1 MPTRHKCCF
10 AGCDK
15 TSQHPDVSLHR
26 FVVKPADIRDQ
37 WLANSGNASL
47 FSLTDKQLHDRRVC
61 STHFLDNEFDYPGI
75 GKKTP
80 KRGAIP
86 RSLIIENNIVPSEQQ
101 LEVAAEIPQ
110 DAQVDSLDSN
120 ACLPSTSLSVNST
133 SMRNRKPRRKPVSLS
148 RENLTLK
155 FQLGRSRRKVKSLAQ
170 KLRRS
175 ENRIK
180 ELSKEDLIEGASK
193 YIWGK
198 NLDFFKMQINH
209 SNQRQWEEDEKQ
221 FALGLYYKS
230 PKAYKYLKDIF
241 NLPCLSLI
249 YRWVNNINLRPGTN
263 QLFIEQLKL
272 KLESK
277 NFMEKSGVLMWDEI
291 MIKPGLEYNRKI
303 DILEGFEDIGVE
315 LDDKPR
321 KSNGQQEIGEP
332 KVSDFIATHVL
343 VFMIGG
349 LIYDWK
355 QPFFYVPSAGTVSAS
370 KLKILIEK
378 VIKLAFEAGFIIH
391 HMVCDQSSSNQ
402 SAIKK
407 LGIILENPSYKFED
421 HDISF
426 GFDAPHIFKS
436 IRNTLIN
443 NNFTVEGK
451 IVSWVPLIQLH
462 ELQKGKSCKA
472 APKLTE
478 HHVKP
483 KAFEKMKVK
492 LAVQVFSNSVG
503 AALMTATLNKEIGLN
518 DADLVIA
525 AATAD
530 FCIRLNRIFD
540 CLNARSFSDSNPYR
554 KGLSESTRVED
565 ELNKAA
571 DWVNTIEDNSQSPAF
586 KNLLITI
593 KGILLLWSRLK
604 SKGIRYILTSRL
616 NQDKLENF
624 FGFLRERCGYN
635 NNPTLTQCIKNM
647 QYAVLVTLLVPPVGT
662 NCEADQ
668 ARLLISN
675 FNSYVKDT
683 SGEFSEN
690 IDRQVEDWFAR
701 NDAHLESDQS
711 TLHTTVTENPTEDI
725 NTTQTTP
732 DTALETPSLERQTK
746 KYIAGYLAYRLNNK
760 HHCTDCF
767 TKYTLNDKLQLDTCD
782 DTLLFFKAYPSV
794 QSDVFGSLNVPSD
807 LLFNVILACY
817 EVFDRA
823 FQENARIK
831 NISAFFYALVRDEVI
846 KKFPTFWVHD
856 DLHHEHQ
863 KCILESFVY
872 LQLKYRAK
880 WISKDIRD
888 KKRKNFETSA
898 AKPNPKL
905 MKLSQI

>member
-1 MPTRHKCCF
+1 
-10 AGCDK
+10 
-15 TSQHPDVSLHR
+15 
-26 FVVKPADIRDQ
+26 
-37 WLANSGNASL
+37 
-47 FSLTDKQLHDRRVC
+47 
-61 STHFLDNEFDYPGI
+61 
-75 GKKTP
+75 
-80 KRGAIP
+80 
-86 RSLIIENNIVPSEQQ
+86 
-101 LEVAAEIPQ
+101 
-110 DAQVDSLDSN
+110 
-120 ACLPSTSLSVNST
+120 
-133 SMRNRKPRRKPVSLS
+133 
-148 RENLTLK
+148 
-155 FQLGRSRRKVKSLAQ
+155 
-170 KLRRS
+170 
-175 ENRIK
+175 
-180 ELSKEDLIEGASK
+180 
-193 YIWGK
+193 
-198 NLDFFKMQINH
+198 
-209 SNQRQWEEDEKQ
+209 
-221 FALGLYYKS
+221 
-230 PKAYKYLKDIF
+230 
-241 NLPCLSLI
+241 
-249 YRWVNNINLRPGTN
+249 
-263 QLFIEQLKL
+263 
-272 KLESK
+272 
-277 NFMEKSGVLMWDEI
+277 
-291 MIKPGLEYNRKI
+291 
-303 DILEGFEDIGVE
+303 
-315 LDDKPR
+315 
-321 KSNGQQEIGEP
+321 
-332 KVSDFIATHVL
+332 
-343 VFMIGG
+343 
-349 LIYDWK
+349 
-355 QPFFYVPSAGTVSAS
+355 
-370 KLKILIEK
+370 
-378 VIKLAFEAGFIIH
+378 
-391 HMVCDQSSSNQ
+391 MVCDQSSSNQ

-407 LGIILENPSYKFED
+407 LGITLENPSYKFED

-565 ELNKAA
+565 ELNKAV